1 VRLKNGDPLSNPCSE
16 DDTCDVESDKV
27 EEQISNKVERVKIIL
42 NYINLNQI
50 F

>member
-1 VRLKNGDPLSNPCSE
+1 VRLKNSDALSNPCLE
-16 DDTCDVESDKV
+16 DDTCEEESDKD
-27 EEQISNKVERVKIIL
+27 EEQILNKVERVKIIL